1 MVSLHSYGYRN
12 AAGNY
17 FAFGYCRYRTF
28 VCGFDKQTKGN
39 THRNESVHL
48 VLQPYYELMRLFK
61 KETINADSSS
71 FISLVAPSINFISII
86 AAAAMLPIG
95 FWKPLISFNGDII
108 LFAYVLGLARFFQIL
123 AAMDIGSSFEGMGA
137 AREATFA
144 LFAEPIFFF
153 TLGSVAFISGLTSIY
168 DIYHSI
174 RLDNISYIV
183 FIIICSISVFILA
196 VTECSRMPVDDP
208 NTHLELTMIHEVM
221 ILDNSGFDLF
231 LYQYSSYIKLFIYA
245 IIEVSFFYPFGVQSY
260 WLGILIFVVVAVI
273 LTLTLATVETITSRF
288 KMKNIPLY
296 LLFATAI
303 GILNLLIYTFTK

>member
-1 MVSLHSYGYRN
+1 MGLDILQGIISIIIILGLAPLFAGMVN
-12 AAGNY
+12 
-17 FAFGYCRYRTF
+17 
-28 VCGFDKQTKGN
+28 KQKAILTG
-39 THRNESVHL
+39 RIGAPI
-48 VLQPYYELMRLFK
+48 LQPFYELQRLVK
-61 KETINADSSS
+61 KETINAATSSVLS
-71 FISLVAPSINFISII
+71 RVSPVLNLVTLII
-86 AAAAMLPIG
+86 AAAILPVG

-108 LFAYVLGLARFFQIL
+108 LFAYILSLARFFQIL

-153 TLGSVAFISGLTSIY
+153 TIGSISIISGFTSLY

-174 RLDNISYIV
+174 RLDNISYEV
-183 FIIICSISVFILA
+183 FIVICSISVFMLA

-221 ILDNSGFDLF
+221 ILDNSGIDLF
-231 LYQYSSYIKLFIYA
+231 LYQYSSYVKLFIYA
-245 IIEVSFFYPFGVQSY
+245 VLEISFFYPFSKQSY
-260 WLGILIFVVVAVI
+260 LLGILIFVTGSVA
-273 LTLTLATVETITSRF
+273 LTFTLGMVETITSRY

-303 GILNLLIYTFTK
+303 GILNLLIYTFTN

>member
-1 MVSLHSYGYRN
+1 MDIEILQGPIAIFVIIGIAPLF
-12 AAGNY
+12 AGFIN
-17 FAFGYCRYRTF
+17 
-28 VCGFDKQTKGN
+28 KQKAILTG
-39 THRNESVHL
+39 RIGAP
-48 VLQPYYELMRLFK
+48 VLQPYYDLLRLFR
-61 KETINADSSS
+61 KETINAKSSS
-71 FISLVAPSINFISII
+71 FISQISPLINFIVII
-86 AAAAMLPIG
+86 VAAAMLPIG
-95 FWKPLISFNGDII
+95 YWKPLISFNGDII
-108 LFAYVLGLARFFQIL
+108 LFAYTLGLARFFQIL

-137 AREATFA
+137 SREATFA

-183 FIIICSISVFILA
+183 FIIICSISAFILA
-196 VTECSRMPVDDP
+196 ITECSRMPVDDP

-231 LYQYSSYIKLFIYA
+231 LYLYSSYIKLFIYA
-245 IIEVSFFYPFGVQSY
+245 ILEISFFYPFSAKSY
-260 WLGILIFVVVAVI
+260 LLGIVIFIVGSII
-273 LTLTLATVETITSRF
+273 LSLTLAIVETITSRF
-288 KMKNIPLY
+288 KMKNIPQY

>member
-1 MVSLHSYGYRN
+1 MVKEILQGIISVSLIIGL
-12 AAGNY
+12 APLFAGLVN
-17 FAFGYCRYRTF
+17 
-28 VCGFDKQTKGN
+28 KQKAKLTG
-39 THRNESVHL
+39 RVGAPI
-48 VLQPYYELMRLFK
+48 LQPYYELQRLFK
-61 KETINADSSS
+61 KETINATTSS
-71 FISLVAPSINFISII
+71 FISRVAPILNFVSIII
-86 AAAAMLPIG
+86 AAAILPVG

-108 LFAYVLGLARFFQIL
+108 LFAYFLGLSRFFQIL

-153 TLGSVAFISGLTSIY
+153 TIGSIAFISGYTSIY

-174 RLDNISYIV
+174 QLENISYEV
-183 FIIICSISVFILA
+183 FIVICSISVFMLA

-221 ILDNSGFDLF
+221 ILDNSGLDLF
-231 LYQYSSYIKLFIYA
+231 FYQFSSYIKLFIYA
-245 IIEVSFFYPFGVQSY
+245 VLEISFFYPFSQQSY
-260 WLGILIFVVVAVI
+260 LVGIIIFIVGIIALSFSLAV
-273 LTLTLATVETITSRF
+273 VETITSRF

-303 GILNLLIYTFTK
+303 GILNLLIYTFTR

>member
-1 MVSLHSYGYRN
+1 MVKEILQGIISVSVIIGL
-12 AAGNY
+12 APLFAGLVN
-17 FAFGYCRYRTF
+17 
-28 VCGFDKQTKGN
+28 KQKAKLTG
-39 THRNESVHL
+39 RVGAPI
-48 VLQPYYELMRLFK
+48 LQPYYELQRLFK
-61 KETINADSSS
+61 KETINATTSS
-71 FISLVAPSINFISII
+71 FISRVAPILNFVSIII
-86 AAAAMLPIG
+86 AAAILPVG

-108 LFAYVLGLARFFQIL
+108 LFAYILGLSRFFQIL

-153 TLGSVAFISGLTSIY
+153 TIGSIAFISGYTSIY

-174 RLDNISYIV
+174 QLENISYEV
-183 FIIICSISVFILA
+183 FIVICSISVFMLA

-221 ILDNSGFDLF
+221 ILDNSGLDLF
-231 LYQYSSYIKLFIYA
+231 FYQFSSYIKLCIYA
-245 IIEVSFFYPFGVQSY
+245 VLEISFFYPFSQQSY
-260 WLGILIFVVVAVI
+260 LVGIIIFIVGIIALSFSLAV
-273 LTLTLATVETITSRF
+273 VETITSRF

-303 GILNLLIYTFTK
+303 GILNLLIYTFTR

>member
-1 MVSLHSYGYRN
+1 MGIDILQGVISVIVILGVAPFFAGMVN
-12 AAGNY
+12 
-17 FAFGYCRYRTF
+17 
-28 VCGFDKQTKGN
+28 KQKAILTGRIGAP
-39 THRNESVHL
+39 TV
-48 VLQPYYELMRLFK
+48 QPYYELYRLVR
-61 KETINADSSS
+61 KETINAANAS
-71 FISLVAPSINFISII
+71 FVSRISPLVNFVALVI
-86 AAAAMLPIG
+86 AAAMLPVG
-95 FWKPLISFNGDII
+95 FWKPMISFNGDII
-108 LFAYVLGLARFFQIL
+108 LFAYILGLARFFQIL

-153 TLGSVAFISGLTSIY
+153 TIGSISFISGFTSLY

-174 RLDNISYIV
+174 QLTNVSYEV
-183 FIIICSISVFILA
+183 FIVICSISVFMLA

-221 ILDNSGFDLF
+221 ILDNSGLDLF

-245 IIEVSFFYPFGVQSY
+245 ILEISFFYPFSRQNY
-260 WLGILIFVVVAVI
+260 LLGILIFVTGSAA
-273 LTLTLATVETITSRF
+273 LTFMLGIVETITSRYR
-288 KMKNIPLY
+288 MKNIPLY

>member
-1 MVSLHSYGYRN
+1 MVKEILQGIISVSVIIGL
-12 AAGNY
+12 APLFAGL
-17 FAFGYCRYRTF
+17 
-28 VCGFDKQTKGN
+28 VDKQKAKLTG
-39 THRNESVHL
+39 RVGAPI
-48 VLQPYYELMRLFK
+48 LQPYYELQRLFK
-61 KETINADSSS
+61 KETINATTSS
-71 FISLVAPSINFISII
+71 FISRVAPILNFVSIII
-86 AAAAMLPIG
+86 AAAILPVG

-108 LFAYVLGLARFFQIL
+108 LFAYILGLSRFFQIL

-153 TLGSVAFISGLTSIY
+153 TIGSIAFISGYTSIY

-174 RLDNISYIV
+174 QLENISYEV
-183 FIIICSISVFILA
+183 FIVICSISVFMLA

-221 ILDNSGFDLF
+221 ILDNSGLDLF
-231 LYQYSSYIKLFIYA
+231 FYQFSSYIKLFIYA
-245 IIEVSFFYPFGVQSY
+245 VLEISFFYPFSQQSY
-260 WLGILIFVVVAVI
+260 LVGIVIFIVGIIALSFSLAV
-273 LTLTLATVETITSRF
+273 VETITSRF

-303 GILNLLIYTFTK
+303 GILNLLIYTFTR

>member
-1 MVSLHSYGYRN
+1 MDLEVLQGIISIAVILGFSPLF
-12 AAGNY
+12 AGLVN
-17 FAFGYCRYRTF
+17 
-28 VCGFDKQTKGN
+28 KQKAKLTG
-39 THRNESVHL
+39 RIGAP
-48 VLQPYYELMRLFK
+48 VLQPYFDLYRLFR
-61 KETINADSSS
+61 KETINSATSS
-71 FISLVAPSINFISII
+71 FISRVTPLINFTSLII
-86 AAAAMLPIG
+86 AAAILPVG
-95 FWKPLISFNGDII
+95 FWKPLIRFDGDII
-108 LFAYVLGLARFFQIL
+108 LFAYILGLSRFFQIL

-153 TLGSVAFISGLTSIY
+153 TIGSISFISGYTSLF

-174 RLDNISYIV
+174 QLDNISYEV
-183 FIIICSISVFILA
+183 FIIICSISVFMLA

-231 LYQYSSYIKLFIYA
+231 LYQYSGNIKLFLYA
-245 IIEVSFFYPFGVQSY
+245 LLEISFFYPFSQQSY
-260 WLGILIFVVVAVI
+260 LLGIGIFITGSIVLSISLAV
-273 LTLTLATVETITSRF
+273 VETITSRY
-288 KMKNIPLY
+288 KMKNIPQY